1 MPKNF
6 LIFKKKRKLS
16 PKKKSISRHTK
27 KVAKQSKPRSKNF
40 VLLRGKPRRRA
51 STLRGRLKKPLIKIA
66 EPKILTPH
74 LFRQS
79 GLHVPLSLRRSR
91 LTASGV
97 VRSKLRAGK
106 GAGLTKEV
114 KLKAFQPRK
123 KPTFKKV
130 IKKETPIIEKV
141 QKKISKSSKRTK
153 VLRSK
158 IQRGKKVVFPRQ
170 VRKKL
175 EPKLLKPEVK
185 QKGASPGEKVLPA
198 EKVVKKPKRWTRLKK
213 IVRPAKPELLPK
225 IIPSISKIEFKTEEI
240 APTLKP
246 SEKPKAISKKLK
258 KPSET
263 AKMPKFEVKAPK
275 IRIKVIGIG
284 GGGSAIVNELVSKM
298 KEVDFI
304 VANTDIQALKMA
316 KKDAKKFL
324 FGHSVTHGLGAGMNP
339 KFGEAA
345 AKKDSEKIKKLFE
358 NTNLCFLVSCLGGG
372 TGSGASPVFAEIAK
386 NLRVLI
392 IGIFTLPFNFEG
404 KIKREIAK
412 ESLEKLKENIN
423 AFAVIPNENVSQ
435 IIDKK
440 TPFRE
445 ALGMI
450 NKNIYQ
456 TLQEVLE
463 MISLP
468 GLINV
473 DFADLKTVLE
483 ERGQLI
489 YLQSKEAEGENRAEE
504 AVKEALLNPLYD
516 YNAEGAT
523 GLLFNIAGG
532 KNLKMQEVEQIGR
545 NLTQSIGPQAKVIFG
560 IRQEEKY
567 KAKIKVTLVACGC
580 QKEGWGS
587 AEVVKDT
594 EKPGRETELFEKLRA
609 KKEAEGMATEKAR
622 EAEEAQFEIPP
633 FLRKK

>member
-1 MPKNF
+1 MA
-6 LIFKKKRKLS
+6 KKFFFNKSSKLS
-16 PKKKSISRHTK
+16 AKKKSILRHTK
-27 KVAKQSKPRSKNF
+27 KVAKQS
-40 VLLRGKPRRRA
+40 
-51 STLRGRLKKPLIKIA
+51 RLKKPLI
-66 EPKILTPH
+66 
-74 LFRQS
+74 
-79 GLHVPLSLRRSR
+79 
-91 LTASGV
+91 
-97 VRSKLRAGK
+97 
-106 GAGLTKEV
+106 
-114 KLKAFQPRK
+114 
-123 KPTFKKV
+123 
-130 IKKETPIIEKV
+130 
-141 QKKISKSSKRTK
+141 
-153 VLRSK
+153 
-158 IQRGKKVVFPRQ
+158 KKVVFPRQ
-170 VRKKL
+170 VKKKL
-175 EPKLLKPEVK
+175 KPKLLKPEVK
-185 QKGASPGEKVLPA
+185 QKGTSPGEKVLPA
-198 EKVVKKPKRWTRLKK
+198 EKVVKKPKLWTRPRRSRFTTLRGGLKK

-225 IIPSISKIEFKTEEI
+225 ITPSVSKIEFKAEEI

-246 SEKPKAISKKLK
+246 KKPKTVAKKLK

-284 GGGSAIVNELVSKM
+284 GGGSAIVNELVSRIKG
-298 KEVDFI
+298 VDFI

-345 AKKDSEKIKKLFE
+345 AKKDSQNIKKLFE

-386 NLRVLI
+386 NLKVLI
-392 IGIFTLPFNFEG
+392 IGIFTQPFNFEG

-440 TPFRE
+440 TTFRE

-504 AVKEALLNPLYD
+504 AAKEALLNPLYD
-516 YNAEGAT
+516 YNAEGAA

-560 IRQEEKY
+560 VRQEEKY

-580 QKEGWGS
+580 QKKEWESGEELENNQS
-587 AEVVKDT
+587 LKEEPELP
-594 EKPGRETELFEKLRA
+594 EKIKE
-609 KKEAEGMATEKAR
+609 KKENEEIADEKAR
-622 EAEEAQFEIPP
+622 EMEEEKLEVPP
-633 FLRKK
+633 FLRKKSLKK